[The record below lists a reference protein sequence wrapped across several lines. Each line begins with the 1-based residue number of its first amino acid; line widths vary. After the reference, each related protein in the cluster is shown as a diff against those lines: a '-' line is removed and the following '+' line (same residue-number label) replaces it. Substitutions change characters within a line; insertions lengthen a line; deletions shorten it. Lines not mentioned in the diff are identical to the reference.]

1 MLYSNALL
9 LFPLELKK
17 IKHEI
22 SEESDWYEI
31 KVVFYLWGYCVCLVW
46 FFDSR
51 VKVVSEIGFTVLVIL
66 NKLLTVVINL
76 FVWDKHTTF
85 VGTLRLL
92 ICMFG
97 GVMHEHAAVYH
108 QETK

>member
-1 MLYSNALL
+1 MLYNNTLL

-46 FFDSR
+46 FFGLSSHR
-51 VKVVSEIGFTVLVIL
+51 AVSAMGFTVLVIL
-66 NKLLTVVINL
+66 NKLLTLAINL

-85 VGTLRLL
+85 VGTLRL
-92 ICMFG
+92 
-97 GVMHEHAAVYH
+97 
-108 QETK
+108 